1 MSNSWDGCHSR
12 WGTEWGPFFDR
23 KQVFVVISVDGG
35 SCAFGGGVE
44 VEVRGLRPQPRSAL
58 QMTKTKNLQVAD

>member
-1 MSNSWDGCHSR
+1 M
-12 WGTEWGPFFDR
+12 
-23 KQVFVVISVDGG
+23 VISVDGG
-35 SCAFGGGVE
+35 SCAFGGGME